1 MGNFSQVKSHFFSAK
16 MQCKCIVPE
25 TFSQFFRPP
34 EWGQIEGVIHTGS
47 NYANFV
53 WLMKFTVC
61 LFVSFPL
68 QVWLLHLPFIS
79 PVFWDLYTYKV
90 LYSQFLTQ
98 ALLDFITEI
107 LYQTK
112 EDCVYHCWRHMTHP
126 SSTLCNYF
134 LFQLQSFFRAFKWI
148 IFGLPVRVRPCTRL
162 SMISVGS
169 INLSSNFE
177 SLCALIKLSL
187 EGNSWAILSW
197 EIIRCLQQLVPGIT
211 EACYPCM

>member
-1 MGNFSQVKSHFFSAK
+1 

-25 TFSQFFRPP
+25 TFSHFFRPP

-79 PVFWDLYTYKV
+79 PVFWDLDTYKV

-126 SSTLCNYF
+126 STLCNYF

-148 IFGLPVRVRPCTRL
+148 IFGLPVSIGPCLYFLWYTTVL
-162 SMISVGS
+162 
-169 INLSSNFE
+169 L
-177 SLCALIKLSL
+177 
-187 EGNSWAILSW
+187 ILSFTF
-197 EIIRCLQQLVPGIT
+197 EPRRSYQT
-211 EACYPCM
+211 

>member
-1 MGNFSQVKSHFFSAK
+1 MLILFSGFKSAAASSPAIKNVFQSNSQWEIFKVSLFLSK
-16 MQCKCIVPE
+16 KCNVNIVPE

-90 LYSQFLTQ
+90 LYSQFLTSTFGFYHWNFVPDERRLCLP
-98 ALLDFITEI
+98 LLASYDSPFYAVQLFFIPAPI
-107 LYQTK
+107 LFS
-112 EDCVYHCWRHMTHP
+112 C
-126 SSTLCNYF
+126 F
-134 LFQLQSFFRAFKWI
+134 
-148 IFGLPVRVRPCTRL
+148 
-162 SMISVGS
+162 
-169 INLSSNFE
+169 
-177 SLCALIKLSL
+177 
-187 EGNSWAILSW
+187 
-197 EIIRCLQQLVPGIT
+197 
-211 EACYPCM
+211 

>member
-1 MGNFSQVKSHFFSAK
+1 M
-16 MQCKCIVPE
+16 
-25 TFSQFFRPP
+25 R
-34 EWGQIEGVIHTGS
+34 
-47 NYANFV
+47 
-53 WLMKFTVC
+53 FTVC
-61 LFVSFPL
+61 LFVSPPL

-79 PVFWDLYTYKV
+79 PVFWDLDTYKV

-126 SSTLCNYF
+126 STLCNYF
-134 LFQLQSFFRAFKWI
+134 YSSSNPFFVLLNELFLAYRF
-148 IFGLPVRVRPCTRL
+148 RVRPCTRL

-169 INLSSNFE
+169 INLNSNFE

-187 EGNSWAILSW
+187 EGNS
-197 EIIRCLQQLVPGIT
+197 
-211 EACYPCM
+211 